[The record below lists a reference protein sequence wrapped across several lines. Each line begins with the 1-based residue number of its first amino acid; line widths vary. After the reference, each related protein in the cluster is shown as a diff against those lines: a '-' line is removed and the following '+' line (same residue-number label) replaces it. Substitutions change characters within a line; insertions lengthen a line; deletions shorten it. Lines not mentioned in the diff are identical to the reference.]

1 MAGGATSAYAAML
14 MCGDS
19 ISSVEVVQKLKD
31 LGFIPGGHIDESS
44 VNDLSHGTGCGANDK
59 LPTILDN
66 FKQNSASL
74 EPFMKALMGDKFDP
88 QVYRKIVETTPLHV
102 GHNPAI
108 LAERFR
114 AQAANALQVLEAGHE
129 GVHGHEESTITINYV
144 PDSTFNSSK
153 LQEEH
158 EHNQTFDVDMWA
170 LLILAESLSNGDGEK
185 EKQLYHALVAY
196 QLATA
201 FTLTDG
207 TQEMVILKPKN
218 S

>member
-1 MAGGATSAYAAML
+1 MAGGATSAYAALL

-19 ISSVEVVQKLKD
+19 ISSIQVVQKLKD
-31 LGFIPGGHIDESS
+31 LGFIPGGHTDESS
-44 VNDLSHGTGCGANDK
+44 IKDLSHGTGCGANDK
-59 LPTILDN
+59 LPAILDN

-74 EPFMKALMGDKFDP
+74 EPFMRALMGEKFDAK
-88 QVYRKIVETTPLHV
+88 VYRKIVDTTPLHI

-129 GVHGHEESTITINYV
+129 GIHGHEESRITINYV
-144 PDSTFNSSK
+144 PNTTLNGSK
-153 LQEEH
+153 LQEKYD
-158 EHNQTFDVDMWA
+158 HNQTFDVDIWA
-170 LLILAESLSNGDGEK
+170 FTELARLLSDGDAEK
-185 EKQLYHALVAY
+185 EQELYHAFVAY

-207 TQEMVILKPKN
+207 TQKIVILKSK
-218 S
+218 